1 MMKTIKNRRQKMY
14 AARFLAPVFLA
25 LTALNAYAGG
35 ASALDMDL
43 PLVNTQVI
51 NLNGVDNLSIG
62 YGSDYVILWES
73 ESDELVLKEYMP
85 RDESRYYADIS
96 QSPGTVSVKRG
107 RRPWP
112 YWSWKARAEIFLPRS
127 FHGNLRLSNSSGYLV
142 GKTDILDCQSIDISI
157 SSGSASLMRLSAET
171 LSVRVASGELEIL
184 GASGNSLI
192 SVSSGRLEIGELQG
206 GEHRI
211 KVSSG
216 RTRIGAIQGSN
227 TIELSSGDLDITRI
241 EGDSSLEV
249 KSGSIRIA
257 DLSGTSHRIKT
268 SSGNATIERA
278 RGGMDVRGTSGAI
291 TVRNFSGSG
300 SFEMISGNLRL
311 EMPELTGD
319 LRFNLTSGNIDL
331 DLPREIPFNLDAL
344 TRSGGI
350 RIYENGAE
358 LLRVSGNSTVLRP
371 IGSSPER
378 TIYVRSSSGAVKIN
392 RRGN

>member
-1 MMKTIKNRRQKMY
+1 MKTIKDRLQKMY

-43 PLVNTQVI
+43 PLVNTRVI

-62 YGSDYVILWES
+62 YGNDYVILWES
-73 ESDELVLKEYMP
+73 ESDELILKEYMT

-96 QSPGTVSVKRG
+96 QSPGAVSIKRG
-107 RRPWP
+107 KRPWP
-112 YWSWKARAEIFLPRS
+112 YWSWKARAEIYLPRS
-127 FHGNLRLSNSSGYLV
+127 FHGNLRLTNSSGYLV
-142 GKTDILDCQSIDISI
+142 GKTDILDCKSIDISV
-157 SSGSASLMRLSAET
+157 SSGSVSLMRLSSET
-171 LSVRVASGELEIL
+171 LSARVASGELEIL

-227 TIELSSGDLDITRI
+227 TIEVSSGNIDITRI
-241 EGDSSLEV
+241 EGDSSIEIR
-249 KSGSIRIA
+249 SGSIEIA
-257 DLSGTSHRIKT
+257 DLSGTTHRLKA
-268 SSGNATIERA
+268 SSGNTAIEKA
-278 RGGMDVRGTSGAI
+278 QGSMDIRGTSGTI
-291 TVRNFSGSG
+291 TIRDFSGDG
-300 SFEMISGNLRL
+300 SFEMTSGNLNL
-311 EMPELTGD
+311 EMLDLTGD
-319 LRFNLTSGNIDL
+319 LHFNITSGDIDL
-331 DLPREIPFNLDAL
+331 DIPRQIPFNLDAV
-344 TRSGGI
+344 THSGGV
-350 RIYENGAE
+350 RINENGKE